1 MKLHFRWFGLA
12 LAFSLSSVSAATLNL
27 QLDPDRQLVPAGKD
41 QEVVVKIDCDSDAG
55 RRPDRLPLNIAVV
68 IDHSG
73 SMAGAKIEK
82 TKQAAMQLINQL
94 TPRDNLALVEFD
106 NTVEVLFPSQH
117 VVDREALKA
126 QVQRI
131 QPGGSTAL
139 YAGVEAGGNQLLEIE
154 SRTDRINRV
163 ILLSDGLAN
172 VGPSSTS
179 ALLSPRVR
187 RCK

>member
-94 TPRDNLALVEFD
+94 TPRDNLALVE
-106 NTVEVLFPSQH
+106 
-117 VVDREALKA
+117 
-126 QVQRI
+126 
-131 QPGGSTAL
+131 STT
-139 YAGVEAGGNQLLEIE
+139 QLRSFFRASMWSIAK
-154 SRTDRINRV
+154 R
-163 ILLSDGLAN
+163 
-172 VGPSSTS
+172 
-179 ALLSPRVR
+179 
-187 RCK
+187 